1 MPASPID
8 DAGGRRRW
16 IPVLAAALFL
26 SACSPASVEAPAT
39 PALWVVKDADTTIYL
54 LGTVHQLPRGTQWD
68 GRAVGRA
75 IADAD
80 ELVLELTPAE
90 MADAPAA
97 FARRAT
103 DRAEGPVLH
112 RVPSSLRPDALDAL
126 EDAPLPMPQI
136 DQLESWAAALV
147 LAQGMSEASGLDYD
161 AGVEATL
168 IERFR
173 AAGRPIGGLETAERQ
188 IMLFDT
194 LPLSVQRAMLE
205 NVIRYR
211 DRASGQIELLLDAW
225 RKGDVEALEQAVS
238 DDTLTVAGLEKPLLF
253 DRNADWA
260 IWIDRRLDR
269 PGTVLVAVGA
279 AHLVGPGSVQDAL
292 TQAGH
297 PVTRVQ

>member
-103 DRAEGPVLH
+103 DRFEGPVLH
-112 RVPSSLRPDALDAL
+112 RVPSSLRSDALDAL

-136 DQLESWAAALV
+136 DKLESWAAALV

-211 DRASGQIELLLDAW
+211 DRASGQIERLLDAW
-225 RKGDVEALEQAVS
+225 RAGDVEALEQAVS